1 MGVTMIQR
9 LEQFLTLAGLLS
21 LIIIFDYL
29 MRYYA

>member
-1 MGVTMIQR
+1 MLHR

-29 MRYYA
+29 MRCYA